1 MKPSPKF
8 FPRIRPPRGRAG
20 FSLLEMLVSTVLLM
34 AVMTALGTTM
44 VVQQRDYISQRYW
57 RRADEAA
64 RSALAVVE
72 TAVRNAGANP
82 RQIATLF
89 TSLTPPGSLHPNPL
103 AAGQWNNVQVRADF
117 NPTDGDVLDL
127 YEDVRVWAA
136 NDTMFVRWIA
146 GGAAEPVAMPVRTLA
161 FQYFRHDGSQ
171 VTTLGTI
178 GEATRVRVTVTAP
191 VGLTGTRT
199 LRRSGWVYL
208 RNRT

>member
-8 FPRIRPPRGRAG
+8 SGQAG

-64 RSALAVVE
+64 RSALAVIE
-72 TAVRNAGANP
+72 TAVRNAGSNP

-89 TSLTPPGSLHPNPL
+89 TSLIPAGSLHPNPL
-103 AAGQWNNVQVRADF
+103 VAGQWNNVQVRADF

-127 YEDVRVWAA
+127 YEDVRVWAV
-136 NDTMFVRWIA
+136 NDTMFVRWTTV
-146 GGAAEPVAMPVRTLA
+146 GAAEPVAMPVRTLA
-161 FQYFRHDGSQ
+161 FEYFRHDGSQ

>member
-8 FPRIRPPRGRAG
+8 SGQAG

-64 RSALAVVE
+64 RSALAVIE
-72 TAVRNAGANP
+72 TAVRNAGSNP

-89 TSLTPPGSLHPNPL
+89 TSLIPAGSLHPNPL
-103 AAGQWNNVQVRADF
+103 VAGQWNNVQVRADF

-127 YEDVRVWAA
+127 YEDVRVWAV
-136 NDTMFVRWIA
+136 NDTMFVRWTA
-146 GGAAEPVAMPVRTLA
+146 VGAAEPVAMPVRTLA
-161 FQYFRHDGSQ
+161 FEYFRHDGSQ

>member
-1 MKPSPKF
+1 MKPSPNF
-8 FPRIRPPRGRAG
+8 SPRIRLPRGRAG
-20 FSLLEMLVSTVLLM
+20 FSLLEMLVSTVILM

-82 RQIATLF
+82 RQIASLF
-89 TSLTPPGSLHPNPL
+89 TSLSPPGSLHPNPMG
-103 AAGQWNNVQVRADF
+103 AGQWNNVQVRADF

-136 NDTMFVRWIA
+136 NDTMFVRWTAA
-146 GGAAEPVAMPVRTLA
+146 GSAEPVAMPVRTLA

>member
-1 MKPSPKF
+1 MKPSPKLL
-8 FPRIRPPRGRAG
+8 GKAG

-72 TAVRNAGANP
+72 TAVRNAGSNP
-82 RQIATLF
+82 RQIANLF
-89 TSLTPPGSLHPNPL
+89 TALSPPGSLHPNPM
-103 AAGQWNNVQVRADF
+103 AAGSWNNVQVRADF

-136 NDTMFVRWIA
+136 NDTMFVRWTA
-146 GGAAEPVAMPVRTLA
+146 AGAAEPVAMPVRSLA